1 MKVDESFKVIGE
13 LRPLRWESARK
24 TIAFEAVGTSDVRS
38 ARQQQSKGL
47 PIFDQASDAQTAKA
61 HAVIS
66 KLSPDES
73 LPRAFSTDTLICQC
87 YFQCSVHRFGA
98 RIGEEHVIQRV
109 GDMFGQALGI
119 VEYEWMPTIK
129 VVSKVQL
136 FELSSNGFIDVCS
149 IVPRVHAPKSGTAI

>member
-73 LPRAFSTDTLICQC
+73 LPRAFSTDTLIRQC
-87 YFQCSVHRFGA
+87 YFQGSVHRFGA

-109 GDMFGQALGI
+109 RDVFGQALCI
-119 VEYEWMPTIK
+119 VEYQWMPTIE
-129 VVSKVQL
+129 VVSKIEL
-136 FELSSNGFIDVCS
+136 FELSGDGFINVCS
-149 IVPRVHAPKSGTAI
+149 IVSRVHAPKSGTAI